1 MHNMKWSD
9 PLPISQGSAGK
20 MFGESV
26 ISRKDSQSVSKASTK
41 TWLLSTDFLKIHPVI
56 AVGSFS

>member
-26 ISRKDSQSVSKASTK
+26 ISRKDSQSVSKASIK
-41 TWLLSTDFLKIHPVI
+41 NLVAKHRLLENSSSNC
-56 AVGSFS
+56 GR